1 MMAIDKCTKEEP
13 MPTYDR
19 LRDNRQVL
27 LEFIPNETLESY
39 PYKDRY
45 TLTLFTQG
53 KLQFQLN
60 GENFTLTAPFVL
72 CVNQDDSFKVFEKGF
87 DTRCQSVAF
96 HPKFVN
102 SSLDYETLE
111 INVFDELE
119 DQHDRDMMAYFNHR
133 YECNGVFTLPASTY
147 LRISE
152 WIKLIGVES
161 LTQSDWSWTCRIR
174 RYLLQTMYL
183 LDDIFMEQ
191 WREEQNGKKSSVDK
205 ALDYIHT
212 NYYSCIELSDVCS
225 VSGTNRTK
233 LNKEFKERTGT
244 TVINY
249 LSNYRIDIAKRALT
263 HTGLSLNE
271 LADALGYRYESY
283 FIKQFTKI
291 VGCTPTEYRQQNS
304 VKRDPHGWSLE
315 G

>member
-1 MMAIDKCTKEEP
+1 

-19 LRDNRQVL
+19 LRNNRQVL
-27 LEFIPNETLESY
+27 LEYIPHEDFQSY
-39 PYKDRY
+39 PHKDRY
-45 TLTLFTQG
+45 TLSLITQG
-53 KLQFQLN
+53 QFHFQLN
-60 GENFTLTAPFVL
+60 GENFNLTAPFVL
-72 CVNQDDSFKVFEKGF
+72 CVNELDTFKLLRMGDYFQ
-87 DTRCQSVAF
+87 CQSITF

-102 SSLDYETLE
+102 SALDFESLETN
-111 INVFDELE
+111 IFDELE
-119 DQHDRDMMAYFNHR
+119 DQHDRDMMAYFNHK
-133 YECNGVFTLPASTY
+133 YECNGVFPLPASTF

-152 WIKLIGVES
+152 WIKLIGAES
-161 LTQSDWSWTCRIR
+161 LTQSDWTWTCRIR

-191 WREEQNGKKSSVDK
+191 WREEQAGKKSAVDK

-249 LSNYRIDIAKRALT
+249 LSNYRIDIAKRALA
-263 HTGLSLNE
+263 HTELSLNE

-291 VGCTPTEYRQQNS
+291 VGCSPTEYRNQNHI
-304 VKRDPHGWSLE
+304 KRDPHGWSLDAAKPSSDN
-315 G
+315 